1 MIAMTPQ
8 EWLNVLASRLDK
20 RQPEIAVKRS
30 YVNGEAP
37 LPESG
42 ENVRAAW
49 AAYQRKARTNYGG
62 LATKSLCNRI
72 RAVSVTVGSDDD
84 IEATTAARRIFRDNR
99 LAVQFS
105 DAVIDSAV
113 TGIGYLLL
121 GMDADGAVITAEK
134 PELFIAA
141 PDPLRPWVARAAA
154 KVWRDADAA
163 QDYALVWANGQRQEF
178 SRSAYVIDTTTVIR
192 SAAGGWLPTGRA
204 ESYQGNPPVAILDWE
219 DPAGFVYPHHD
230 VIDRINLGKLQRLV
244 IAAMQAFR
252 QRALKKNNL
261 PAGWDKDEDGND
273 IDLAKVFEPSPGALW
288 DLPEGIDIWE
298 SSTTDIMPLLEG
310 EKADARDFAAVSG
323 TPISVF
329 IPDGANQSAEGAHNA
344 KDQQISQAQ
353 DAIDRFKPAAA
364 GIMVRALAAEG
375 FDLGGVTV
383 DVQFAKPEHVSMSEK
398 YAAAAQAKQAGE
410 SIKTIQRKILGYTPE
425 EMTQAEQDLA
435 DEQLSAALAVQAAT
449 PTDAPASENVNA

>member
-1 MIAMTPQ
+1 MIATTPE
-8 EWLNVLASRLDK
+8 EWLPILARRLDA
-20 RQPEIAVKRS
+20 RQPDIAVKRS

-49 AAYQRKARTNYGG
+49 KAYQRKARTNYGG
-62 LATKSLCNRI
+62 LAAKSLCNRI
-72 RAVSVTVGSDDD
+72 RAVSVTVGADDD
-84 IEATTAARRIFRDNR
+84 LAVTSAARRIFRDNR
-99 LAVQFS
+99 LSVQLS
-105 DAVIDSAV
+105 DAVTDSAV

-141 PDPLRPWVARAAA
+141 PDPLRPWVARAGA
-154 KVWRDADAA
+154 KIWRDVDQAR
-163 QDYALVWANGQRQEF
+163 DYALVWANGQRQEF
-178 SRSAYVIDTTTVIR
+178 SRSAYVTDTTTVIR
-192 SAAGGWLPTGRA
+192 TAEGGWLPTGNI
-204 ESYQGNPPVAILDWE
+204 ESYQGAPPVAILDWE
-219 DPAGFVYPHHD
+219 NPAGFVYPHHD

-252 QRALKKNNL
+252 QRALKKSNL
-261 PAGWDKDEDGND
+261 PEGWDKDADGND

-364 GIMVRALAAEG
+364 GIMVRALIAEG
-375 FDLGGVTV
+375 LDLAGATV

-425 EMTQAEQDLA
+425 EMAQAEQDLA
-435 DEQLSAALAVQAAT
+435 DEQLAAALAVQVAEPVAA
-449 PTDAPASENVNA
+449 PVAANANA